1 MTTYE
6 PYDGEYFE
14 SATAPRELITNDTLP
29 DTLVALMRYVAEEY
43 LSEITAHVEY
53 GNNWLLKQTD
63 LVTGTNGLPDP
74 GARGIGM
81 ASFTWRGIEIET
93 AVMPYRFWLLQ
104 RLHDAVAECDAA
116 SQAVIRTAFR
126 DAGLES
132 ILELRTI
139 RRVER
144 ANHLE
149 VWGPLL

>member
-6 PYDGEYFE
+6 PYDGEFFE
-14 SATAPRELITNDTLP
+14 SSTAPRELIASDALP
-29 DTLVALMRYVAEEY
+29 DTLVAMMRFVAEEY

-53 GNNWLLKQTD
+53 ANNWLTEQTD

-81 ASFTWRGIEIET
+81 TAFDWRGIEIQT

-104 RLHDAVAECDAA
+104 RLQDAVAACDAA
-116 SQAVIRTAFR
+116 SQTAIRAAFR
-126 DAGLES
+126 NAGLES
-132 ILELRTI
+132 ILDLRTI

>member
-1 MTTYE
+1 M
-6 PYDGEYFE
+6 
-14 SATAPRELITNDTLP
+14 
-29 DTLVALMRYVAEEY
+29 MRFVAEEY

-53 GNNWLLKQTD
+53 ANNWLTEQTD

-81 ASFTWRGIEIET
+81 TAFDWRGIEIQT

-104 RLHDAVAECDAA
+104 RLQDAVAACDAA
-116 SQAVIRTAFR
+116 SQTAIRAAFR
-126 DAGLES
+126 NAGLES
-132 ILELRTI
+132 ILDLRTI

>member
-1 MTTYE
+1 MMR
-6 PYDGEYFE
+6 F
-14 SATAPRELITNDTLP
+14 
-29 DTLVALMRYVAEEY
+29 VADEY

-53 GNNWLLKQTD
+53 ANNWLVKQTD

-81 ASFTWRGIEIET
+81 TPFAWRGIEIET

-104 RLHDAVAECDAA
+104 RLQDAVAASDAA
-116 SQAVIRTAFR
+116 SQTSIRATFAT
-126 DAGLES
+126 AGLES
-132 ILELRTI
+132 ILDLRTI

-144 ANHLE
+144 SNHLE

>member
-1 MTTYE
+1 MSTYE

-14 SATAPRELITNDTLP
+14 SATAPRELIANDALP
-29 DTLVALMRYVAEEY
+29 ETLVAMMRYVAEEY
-43 LSEITAHVEY
+43 LPEITAHVEY
-53 GNNWLLKQTD
+53 ANNWLVKQQD

-81 ASFTWRGIEIET
+81 TSFAWRGIEIET

-104 RLHDAVAECDAA
+104 RLHDAVAECDAV
-116 SQAVIRTAFR
+116 SQAAIRTAFR

-132 ILELRTI
+132 ILDLRTI

-144 ANHLE
+144 VNHLE